1 MIKEKL
7 YLNYIH
13 KFILRSLHK
22 YNKNTPLVELFIT
35 SQHIASNSNRK
46 KFSHYNNKEKI
57 LTLYDGDVTK
67 LIDIVD
73 DYESMIILTHRLL
86 DELYNNVYK
95 NTIELSG
102 LWGELEKVIIE
113 LISNVSR
120 SSNLALAYFNYDYNR
135 NHSGQVLISN
145 INKALK
151 NSKISLAFGDINPI
165 TPSSFSERF
174 LSLIKGP
181 ETNEDELFNQYLSL
195 YDSVLNRNL
204 KKTDTLY
211 PYIYPESLL
220 NLNNFKL
227 TTDEEYENN
236 IIEQYEVLNNTE
248 EYIEK
253 QVNNII
259 KGYKVIFSTNLGLD
273 IISEIKNNSSTFTS
287 KNTFNKNKNH
297 IRASGKELTLKEFVV
312 ITLYTAT
319 KQHQYLKDIFANNRF
334 INDYYPNTHNNH
346 TDYLRHLSEY
356 FKDADEY
363 SKIFAKYISKKFKID
378 NEDDQIHLKKY
389 IFYYI
394 CNVFGYQNLEKHFYF
409 IQFFSMLQSCVNG
422 FLASTKHLNT
432 ILNYSDLIHSFSKLW
447 NKWLY
452 ENRKVIEQLKSV
464 EKLSQQSQNINKKN
478 YEQFI
483 SSVNSQY
490 KLNKSSN
497 YAIGLSKTISYIKNL
512 KNYNEKLLFFTT
524 EEFINR
530 FHKYNKNI

>member
-1 MIKEKL
+1 MTKEKL

-22 YNKNTPLVELFIT
+22 YNENIPLVELFIT
-35 SQHIASNSNRK
+35 SHHIASNSNRK
-46 KFSHYNNKEKI
+46 KFSHYNSNEKL

-102 LWGELEKVIIE
+102 LWGELEKVIID

-120 SSNLALAYFNYDYNR
+120 SSNLALAYFNYDYNK

-151 NSKISLAFGDINPI
+151 NSKISLAFGDINSI

-174 LSLIKGP
+174 LSLIKGS

-227 TTDEEYENN
+227 TIDEKYENN

-273 IISEIKNNSSTFTS
+273 IISEIKNNSSTLTS

-297 IRASGKELTLKEFVV
+297 IRASGKELTLKEFVI

-334 INDYYPNTHNNH
+334 INDYYPHTHNNH

-363 SKIFAKYISKKFKID
+363 SKIFAKYISKKFKI
-378 NEDDQIHLKKY
+378 NNKDDRIRLEKY

-409 IQFFSMLQSCVNG
+409 IQYFSKLQSHING
-422 FLASTKHLNT
+422 FLASTKHINN

-447 NKWLY
+447 SKWLY
-452 ENRKVIEQLKSV
+452 ENRNVIEQLKSV
-464 EKLSQQSQNINKKN
+464 EKLSQQSQNINEKN

-490 KLNKSSN
+490 KLNKNSN
-497 YAIGLSKTISYIKNL
+497 YAIGLSKTINYIKNL
-512 KNYNEKLLFFTT
+512 KSDNEKLLFFTT